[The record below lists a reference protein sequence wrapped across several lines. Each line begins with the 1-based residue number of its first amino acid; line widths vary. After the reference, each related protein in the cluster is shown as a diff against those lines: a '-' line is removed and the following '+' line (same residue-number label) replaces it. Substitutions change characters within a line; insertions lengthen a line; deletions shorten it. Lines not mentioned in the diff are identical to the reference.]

1 MKVYNKFIYLEQVSI
16 KALSKTTRQ
25 NIVFPL
31 KRLTGMS
38 YCFEENRTRLEFSPL
53 HFYANGDLTKQVVD
67 VIRKENTAGVII
79 TSDDK
84 VKEL

>member
-1 MKVYNKFIYLEQVSI
+1 MKIDKFFYFEKIVVKSFSGTQ
-16 KALSKTTRQ
+16 KQ

-38 YCFEENRTRLEFSPL
+38 YCFEKNRTRFEFSPQQF
-53 HFYANGDLTKQVVD
+53 HAKGDLTKQVID
-67 VIRKENTAGVII
+67 AIRKDSTAGVLI